1 MSRKPDFGGW
11 ATKNDLLCA
20 DGRIIR
26 RNAFK
31 DNDGQTVPLVYMH
44 QHHDPLNV
52 LGHCE
57 LENRPEGVYAYG
69 YFNDT
74 ESAQHVK
81 AALEHGDISSLSI
94 YANKLV
100 QKGNNVLHGAIREV
114 SIVLAGANPGAY
126 IENTTL
132 VHGEGTDEE
141 TYEIDPSEAVIFS
154 DSDLELYHAD
164 DFDDDDEDADD
175 NYESE
180 DDEMPSDMS
189 VQDIIETMT
198 PEQQDAMYY
207 VVGAALEDQAA
218 EYEDAL
224 DDEEDLDDED
234 YDEDEDNDLDDED
247 YDEDE
252 DEDMRHN
259 VFEGDYETSD
269 FLSHDDM
276 QQIFQDAARL
286 GSLRDAVD
294 AHMENGVLMHANY
307 GGLIDP
313 TDTSAGVTYATGNS
327 TYGLNDMDML
337 FPEFRNL
344 NNPPEW
350 IRRPADWVAEFF
362 SNVHRTPF
370 SRIKSQFA
378 DLTEDAAR
386 AKGYLKGHLKKE
398 QVFSLLKRTTDPQTI
413 YKKQKLDR
421 DDTIDVTDFDVVA
434 FMKGE
439 MRGMLD
445 EEIARAILIGDGR
458 LSTDDD
464 KIQEAHIRPIA
475 KDDELFTIRVPVTAG
490 NDDAATAKAIIRA
503 FIKNRKNY
511 KGSGNLTFFTT
522 EDWLSEMLLLEDG
535 FGHALYNDVNA
546 LATKL
551 RVSRIVPVQLM
562 EGQTVDG
569 VPLVGIAVDLKD
581 YNVGADKGGAVSMFD
596 DFDIDYNQ
604 MKYLIETRCSGALIR
619 PFSAIVVT
627 IGGSASHYSEVENP
641 TGSPVAKGYYV
652 KEGDVYV
659 LSGETTVDE
668 NKTYYEKA

>member
-1 MSRKPDFGGW
+1 MSRKPDFGGY

-57 LENRPEGVYAYG
+57 LENRPDGVYAYG
-69 YFNDT
+69 FFNDT

-81 AALEHGDISSLSI
+81 AAMEHGDLQSLSI

-126 IENTTL
+126 IENAML
-132 VHGEGTDEE
+132 IHGEGTEE
-141 TYEIDPSEAVIFS
+141 EFSEPDYSEAVIYS
-154 DSDLELYHAD
+154 DSKLELYHAD
-164 DFDDDDEDADD
+164 DFDDDEDADD

-180 DDEMPSDMS
+180 DDEMSSDMS

-224 DDEEDLDDED
+224 DDEEDLDDEEF
-234 YDEDEDNDLDDED
+234 DEDEDEDLDDED

-259 VFEGDYETSD
+259 VFEGDYETGD

-276 QQIFQDAARL
+276 NVIFSDAQRL

-294 AHMENGVLMHANY
+294 AHMESGVLMHA
-307 GGLIDP
+307 IDT
-313 TDTSAGVTYATGNS
+313 TDTSAGMEYASGNG
-327 TYGLNDMDML
+327 TYGINDMEML

-350 IRRPADWVAEFF
+350 IRRPTEWVSEFF

-378 DLTEDAAR
+378 DLTEDQAR
-386 AKGYLKGHLKKE
+386 AKGYIKGNLKKE

-421 DDTIDVTDFDVVA
+421 DDVIDITDFDVVA
-434 FMKGE
+434 WIKSE
-439 MRGMLD
+439 MRGQLD
-445 EEIARAILIGDGR
+445 EEIARACLIGDGR
-458 LSTDDD
+458 LGSDED
-464 KIQEAHIRPIA
+464 KISEDHIRPILT
-475 KDDELFTIRVPVTAG
+475 DNQLFTIRHYASGTPRSVI
-490 NDDAATAKAIIRA
+490 NSMIKA
-503 FIKNRKNY
+503 RKNY
-511 KGSGNLTFFTT
+511 RGSGNPIAYVSTDVLT
-522 EDWLSEMLLLEDG
+522 DMLLMTDQMGRDLFKSVGE
-535 FGHALYNDVNA
+535 
-546 LATKL
+546 LATKC
-551 RVSRIVPVQLM
+551 RVRKFTEVEQM
-562 EGQTVDG
+562 EG
-569 VPLVGIAVDLKD
+569 LKYRGMDVLAIIVNPGD
-581 YNVGADKGGAVSMFD
+581 YNIGADKGGAVSLFD

-604 MKYLIETRCSGALIR
+604 MKYLIETRCSGALTK
-619 PFSAIVVT
+619 PYSAIVVLKD
-627 IGGSASHYSEVENP
+627 SN
-641 TGSPVAKGYYV
+641 
-652 KEGDVYV
+652 
-659 LSGETTVDE
+659 LSGDTDAETA
-668 NKTYYEKA
+668 NP

>member
-1 MSRKPDFGGW
+1 MSRRPDFGGW

-31 DNDGQTVPLVYMH
+31 DNDGQIVPLVYMH

-94 YANKLV
+94 YANNLV

-126 IENTTL
+126 IENATL

-224 DDEEDLDDED
+224 DDEEDLDDEEL
-234 YDEDEDNDLDDED
+234 DEDEDEDLDDED

-259 VFEGDYETSD
+259 VFEGDYQTGD

-294 AHMENGVLMHANY
+294 AHMESGVLMHANY
-307 GGLIDP
+307 GDLIDT
-313 TDTSAGVTYATGNS
+313 TDTSAGVTYARGNAE
-327 TYGLNDMDML
+327 YGLNDMDML

-350 IRRPADWVAEFF
+350 IRRQADWVAEFF

-421 DDTIDVTDFDVVA
+421 DDVIDITDFDVVA
-434 FMKGE
+434 WIKSE
-439 MRGMLD
+439 MRGQLD
-445 EEIARAILIGDGR
+445 EEIARACLIGDGR
-458 LSTDDD
+458 LGSDED
-464 KIQEAHIRPIA
+464 KISEDHIRPILT
-475 KDDELFTIRVPVTAG
+475 DNSLFVIRHYASGSPRSVINSAI
-490 NDDAATAKAIIRA
+490 KA
-503 FIKNRKNY
+503 RKNY
-511 KGSGNLTFFTT
+511 RGSGNPIFYLGTDVLT
-522 EDWLSEMLLLEDG
+522 DMLLMTDQMGRDLFKSTQE
-535 FGHALYNDVNA
+535 
-546 LATKL
+546 LATKC
-551 RVSRIVPVQLM
+551 RVRKFTEVEQM
-562 EGQTVDG
+562 EGLKYQGKDV
-569 VPLVGIAVDLKD
+569 LGIIVNPAD
-581 YNVGADKGGAVSMFD
+581 YNIGADKGGAVSLFD

-604 MKYLIETRCSGALIR
+604 MKYLIETRCSGALTK
-619 PFSAIVVT
+619 PFSAIV
-627 IGGSASHYSEVENP
+627 IL
-641 TGSPVAKGYYV
+641 K
-652 KEGDVYV
+652 
-659 LSGETTVDE
+659 DE
-668 NKTYYEKA
+668 NLSDDADAETANP

>member
-1 MSRKPDFGGW
+1 MSRVPIKPDFGGY

-26 RNAFK
+26 RNAFQE
-31 DNDGQTVPLVYMH
+31 NDGQSVPLVYMH
-44 QHHDPLNV
+44 QHQDPMNV
-52 LGHCE
+52 LGHCV
-57 LENRPEGVYAYG
+57 LENRDDGVYAYG
-69 YFNDT
+69 YFNNT

-81 AALEHGDISSLSI
+81 AALEHGDITSLSI

-126 IENTTL
+126 IDNPVL

-141 TYEIDPSEAVIFS
+141 SFDTDYSEAVIYA
-154 DSDLELYHAD
+154 DSDIELYHAD
-164 DFDDDDEDADD
+164 DFDDEAADD

-180 DDEMPSDMS
+180 DDEMPSKKS
-189 VQDIIETMT
+189 VQDIIDTMT
-198 PEQQDAMYY
+198 PEQQEAMYY
-207 VVGAALEDQAA
+207 TIGAALQDQAA
-218 EYEDAL
+218 EYEDG
-224 DDEEDLDDED
+224 LDDED
-234 YDEDEDNDLDDED
+234 TDEDEEDLDDED

-259 VFEGDYETSD
+259 VFEGDYETGD

-276 QQIFQDAARL
+276 QQIFQDATRM

-294 AHMENGVLMHANY
+294 AHMESGVLMHANY
-307 GGLIDP
+307 GDLIDP
-313 TDTSAGVTYATGNS
+313 TDKSAGVTYATGNS

-421 DDTIDVTDFDVVA
+421 DDVTDITDFDVVA
-434 FMKGE
+434 WIKSE
-439 MRGMLD
+439 MRGQLD
-445 EEIARAILIGDGR
+445 EEIARACLIGDGR
-458 LSTDDD
+458 LGSDED
-464 KIQEAHIRPIA
+464 KISEDHIRPILT
-475 KDDELFTIRVPVTAG
+475 DNSLFVIRHYASGSPRSVI
-490 NDDAATAKAIIRA
+490 NAAIKA
-503 FIKNRKNY
+503 RKNY
-511 KGSGNLTFFTT
+511 RGSGNPIFYLGTDILT
-522 EDWLSEMLLLEDG
+522 DMLLMTDQMGRDLFKSTQE
-535 FGHALYNDVNA
+535 
-546 LATKL
+546 LATKC
-551 RVSRIVPVQLM
+551 RVRKFTEVEQM
-562 EGQTVDG
+562 EGLKYNSKDV
-569 VPLVGIAVDLKD
+569 LGIIVNPAD
-581 YNVGADKGGAVSMFD
+581 YNIGADKGGAVSLFD

-604 MKYLIETRCSGALIR
+604 MKYLIETRCSGALTK
-619 PFSAIVVT
+619 PFSAIV
-627 IGGSASHYSEVENP
+627 IL
-641 TGSPVAKGYYV
+641 K
-652 KEGDVYV
+652 
-659 LSGETTVDE
+659 DE
-668 NKTYYEKA
+668 NMKDDEEGTEPKA